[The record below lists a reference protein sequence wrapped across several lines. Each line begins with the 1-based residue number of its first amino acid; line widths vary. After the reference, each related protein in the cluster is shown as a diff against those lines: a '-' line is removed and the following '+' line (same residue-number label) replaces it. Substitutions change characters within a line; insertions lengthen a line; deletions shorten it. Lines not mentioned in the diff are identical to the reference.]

1 MKKLFIA
8 LLCCTGALPLFAQ
21 DSTSASAASADTV
34 KEKTTL
40 TVAALYG
47 TGIDYYGQ
55 TTEQRLPYLALNAT
69 LRIPAGVYLSATGFH
84 LFSDSLL
91 LSASALSL
99 GYSFNISSRL
109 SGDVSYTRSFYPSNS
124 PFLQASSP
132 NLGTASLSY
141 DHFLKTTLEA
151 DLAFGR
157 QTDYFTT
164 LSNSK
169 SFDVNLSGGRA
180 ILNFTPE
187 LAITAGTQQYYET
200 YLTEKGNQGNGKG
213 NGNGNGNGKSN
224 GNTPQPPG
232 QTVTTTID
240 YKKYGLLS
248 YNLKLPASYNR
259 ASYLIEA
266 ALKLS
271 LLGNNT
277 PNKGR
282 INSFF
287 TLSAYYQF

>member
-1 MKKLFIA
+1 MSI
-8 LLCCTGALPLFAQ
+8 TQLFAQ
-21 DSTSASAASADTV
+21 DTLRNSVQQPVDSV

-40 TVAALYG
+40 TIAALYG

-69 LRIPAGVYLSATGFH
+69 VRIPAGLYLSATGFH

-91 LSASALSL
+91 MSAAALSA
-99 GYSFNISSRL
+99 GYGFKISSKL
-109 SGDVSYTRSFYPSNS
+109 SGDVSFTHTFFPSKS

-132 NLGTASLSY
+132 NMASASLGY
-141 DHFLKTTLEA
+141 AYFLKTALEG
-151 DLAFGR
+151 DVAFGE

-169 SFDVNLSGGRA
+169 SFDFNLSGGRA

-187 LAITAGTQQYYET
+187 LALTAGTQQYYET
-200 YLTEKGNQGNGKG
+200 YLIEKTNQGKGNGKG
-213 NGNGNGNGKSN
+213 KGNGSN
-224 GNTPQPPG
+224 PPG
-232 QTVTTTID
+232 QTTETTIN

-248 YNLKLPASYNR
+248 YNLKLPLSYNR

-277 PNKGR
+277 ASKGS

>member
-1 MKKLFIA
+1 MRITL
-8 LLCCTGALPLFAQ
+8 LFAQ
-21 DSTSASAASADTV
+21 DTAGLRVQQPVDTV

-69 LRIPAGVYLSATGFH
+69 VRIPAGFYLSATGFH

-91 LSASALSL
+91 MSASALSL
-99 GYSFNISSRL
+99 GYGFKITSKL
-109 SGDVSYTRSFYPSNS
+109 SGDLSFTHTFFPAKS

-132 NLGTASLSY
+132 NTASASLGY
-141 DHFLKTTLEA
+141 DYFLKTALEG
-151 DLAFGR
+151 DLAFGE

-169 SFDVNLSGGRA
+169 SFDFTLSGGRA

-187 LAITAGTQQYYET
+187 LALTAGTQQYYET
-200 YLTEKGNQGNGKG
+200 YLVQKTNQGKGNGNGKGKG
-213 NGNGNGNGKSN
+213 NGNGNN
-224 GNTPQPPG
+224 PPG
-232 QTVTTTID
+232 QITQTTIN

-248 YNLKLPASYNR
+248 YNLKLPVSYNR

-277 PNKGR
+277 VNSGN
-282 INSFF
+282 INAFF